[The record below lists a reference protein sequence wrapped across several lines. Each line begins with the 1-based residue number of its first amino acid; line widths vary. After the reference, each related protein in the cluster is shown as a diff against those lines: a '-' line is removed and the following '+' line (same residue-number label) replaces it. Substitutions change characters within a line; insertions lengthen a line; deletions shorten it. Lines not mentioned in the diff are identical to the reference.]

1 MIFEL
6 MMTKKLKI
14 MFKSLI
20 LFWIP
25 VVVAVGFFCAIKI
38 TEVSI
43 ESIQP
48 SADEIES
55 VMIVDQNAY
64 IAQSDYEVGLCDVE
78 ITSHDA
84 KVIVSKALSENID
97 NYNRKLG
104 YADYTSST
112 INVNYWSRRQMYKIE
127 IKLKNGITITRNIK
141 FSNEEREF
149 LKYYVALESEE
160 YKNLLIHLPAR
171 EEITRIDLGYMGIVL
186 DPTDF
191 RFDMLMDTFEYEFN
205 ELTEDEKIR
214 YRVMKERY
222 TDSNKKII
230 YTIVFYRDGK
240 EYKYDFCMSEE
251 YIPHTTGYITER
263 LVY

>member
-1 MIFEL
+1 
-6 MMTKKLKI
+6 
-14 MFKSLI
+14 
-20 LFWIP
+20 
-25 VVVAVGFFCAIKI
+25 
-38 TEVSI
+38 
-43 ESIQP
+43 
-48 SADEIES
+48 
-55 VMIVDQNAY
+55 
-64 IAQSDYEVGLCDVE
+64 
-78 ITSHDA
+78 
-84 KVIVSKALSENID
+84 
-97 NYNRKLG
+97 
-104 YADYTSST
+104 
-112 INVNYWSRRQMYKIE
+112 MYKIE

-171 EEITRIDLGYMGIVL
+171 EEITSIDLGYMGIVL